1 MKPVIRIVSLLVVL
15 GVLLSACATPTPEII
30 TQTVKETTIVTQMV
44 PGTPEVKVI
53 TATAAPA
60 TPIPTAEPGSGTV
73 VIRAGTGDGG
83 DGLTPHQQIIQN
95 FEDANPN
102 IVVQLEPVS
111 GRDYYARLLT
121 QLAAKAAPDIMQVGD
136 DAVPS
141 FVEKGAFLPLDGFIA
156 DENFDTSIYLPGL
169 LEPGMVD
176 GKLYL
181 LPKDYSP
188 LAVYYNKKLFDAAN
202 LPYPKDGWTWDEF
215 LATAQQLTKTDAAGK
230 VSQWGVQLPGP
241 WTTGFE
247 YWVAAA
253 GGALI
258 SKDGKS
264 FIGQMDSPQVA
275 KAVQFY
281 ADLYNKYKVAP
292 PPADMNAFGGGN
304 SEFASGKAAMSLF
317 GRWPQSGYKTNPN
330 IDLGVVAPPK
340 DQARANVLFWGG
352 FGIASSTKNAQDAFK
367 YLSFV
372 SGEPGA
378 QVWKD
383 WALPAVTSV
392 AVSSGLSTDPIEG
405 VWINE
410 LNNLVPR
417 AYTYT
422 PYWNE
427 TADPALRKVL
437 ESVIIDPNADVKG
450 LLAQAAK
457 DAQANLDKLMK

>member
-1 MKPVIRIVSLLVVL
+1 MKMLLRILSVAMLLSLV
-15 GVLLSACATPTPEII
+15 LSACAA
-30 TQTVKETTIVTQMV
+30 
-44 PGTPEVKVI
+44 
-53 TATAAPA
+53 TATSTPAADR
-60 TPIPTAEPGSGTV
+60 TI

-102 IVVQLEPVS
+102 VIVQLEPVS

-121 QLAAKAAPDIMQVGD
+121 QLAAKAAPDIMQIGD

-141 FVEKGAFLPLDGFIA
+141 FVTKNAFVPLD
-156 DENFDTSIYLPGL
+156 DYLKNSNFDASIYLPGL
-169 LEPGMVD
+169 LDPGKVN
-176 GKLYL
+176 GKQYL

-188 LAVYYNKKLFDAAN
+188 LAVYYNKKLFDAASV
-202 LPYPKDGWTWDEF
+202 PYPVDGWTWDDL
-215 LATAQQLTKTDAAGK
+215 LATAQKLTLKDDSGNVT
-230 VSQWGVQLPGP
+230 QWGIQLPAA

-253 GGALI
+253 GGTLI

-264 FIGQMDSPQVA
+264 FAGAMDSPEVA
-275 KAVQFY
+275 RAVQFY
-281 ADLYNKYKVAP
+281 ADLYNKYQVAP
-292 PPADMNAFGGGN
+292 QPADMNAFGGGN
-304 SEFASGKAAMSLF
+304 SEFANGKAAMMLF
-317 GRWPQSGYKTNPN
+317 GRWPQSGFKTNPN
-330 IDLGVVAPPK
+330 ISLGVVAPPMDK
-340 DQARANVLFWGG
+340 VRANILFWGG
-352 FGIASSTKNAQDAFK
+352 FGIATSSKEPDTAFK

-383 WALPAVTSV
+383 WALPAVRSV
-392 AVSSGLSTDPIEG
+392 AESSGLSKDPIEG
-405 VWINE
+405 VWIGE
-410 LNNLVPR
+410 LNHLVQR
-417 AYTYT
+417 AYTFT

-437 ESVIIDPNADVKG
+437 ESVIIDPKADVKG

-457 DAQANLDKLMK
+457 DAQAALDKIAK

>member
-1 MKPVIRIVSLLVVL
+1 MKPVIRIVSLIA
-15 GVLLSACATPTPEII
+15 LLSILLTACATPTPEVVKE
-30 TQTVKETTIVTQMV
+30 TVKETVIVTV
-44 PGTPEVKVI
+44 TPL
-53 TATAAPA
+53 
-60 TPIPTAEPGSGTV
+60 PTAPPTGSSGTV

-95 FEDANPN
+95 FEDKNPN

-141 FVEKGAFLPLDGFIA
+141 FVGKGAFLPLDSFIA
-156 DENFDTSIYLPGL
+156 DAKFDTSIYLPGL
-169 LEPGMVD
+169 LDPGKVN
-176 GKLYL
+176 GKQYL

-188 LAVYYNKKLFDAAN
+188 LGVYYNKKLFDAAKV
-202 LPYPKDGWTWDEF
+202 PYPKEGWTWDDF
-215 LATAQQLTKTDAAGK
+215 LATAQKLTTTDASGK
-230 VSQWGVQLPGP
+230 TTQWGVQLPAA

-253 GGALI
+253 GGVLI
-258 SKDGKS
+258 SKDGSS

-304 SEFASGKAAMSLF
+304 GEFASGKAAMSLF

-330 IDLGVVAPPK
+330 ISLGVVAPPK

-352 FGIASSTKNAQDAFK
+352 FGIASSTKDAQDAFK

-378 QVWKD
+378 TVWKD
-383 WALPAVTSV
+383 WALPAVTSI
-392 AVSSGLSTDPIEG
+392 AASSGLSTDPIEG

-422 PYWNE
+422 PFWNE

-437 ESVIIDPNADVKG
+437 ESVIIDPKADVKA

-457 DAQANLDKLMK
+457 DAQAALDKLKK

>member
-1 MKPVIRIVSLLVVL
+1 VDFQIDITNNRQGEITMKNLFRFLSVIIVLSM
-15 GVLLSACATPTPEII
+15 LLSACAKSNST
-30 TQTVKETTIVTQMV
+30 TQSTSGKTI
-44 PGTPEVKVI
+44 
-53 TATAAPA
+53 
-60 TPIPTAEPGSGTV
+60 

-95 FEDANPN
+95 FEDKNPN
-102 IVVQLEPVS
+102 VIVQLEPVS

-121 QLAAKAAPDIMQVGD
+121 QLSAKAAPDIMQVGD

-141 FVEKGAFLPLDGFIA
+141 FVSKDAYVPLDNYIKNN
-156 DENFDTSIYLPGL
+156 NFDTSIYLPGL
-169 LEPGMVD
+169 LDPGKVN
-176 GKLYL
+176 GKQYL

-188 LAVYYNKKLFDAAN
+188 LAVYYNKKLFDAAS
-202 LPYPKDGWTWDEF
+202 LPYPTDGWTWDDL
-215 LATAQQLTKTDAAGK
+215 LATAQKLTLKDSSGK
-230 VSQWGVQLPGP
+230 IFQWGVQLPAA

-264 FIGQMDSPQVA
+264 FTGYMDSAEVA
-275 KAVQFY
+275 RAVQFY
-281 ADLYNKYKVAP
+281 ADLYNKYQVAP
-292 PPADMNAFGGGN
+292 QPADMNSFGGGN
-304 SEFASGKAAMSLF
+304 SEFANGKAAMMLF
-317 GRWPQSGYKTNPN
+317 GRWPQSGFKKNPN

-340 DQARANVLFWGG
+340 DKVRANVLFWGG
-352 FGIASSTKNAQDAFK
+352 FGIASSSKDPDTAFK
-367 YLSFV
+367 YLSYV

-383 WALPAVTSV
+383 WALPAVKSV
-392 AVSSGLSTDPIEG
+392 ADSSGLSKDPIEG
-405 VWINE
+405 VWIGE
-410 LNNLVPR
+410 LNYLAPR
-417 AYTYT
+417 AYTFT

-437 ESVIIDPNADVKG
+437 ESVILDPKADVKA

-457 DAQANLDKLMK
+457 DAQAALEKVRK